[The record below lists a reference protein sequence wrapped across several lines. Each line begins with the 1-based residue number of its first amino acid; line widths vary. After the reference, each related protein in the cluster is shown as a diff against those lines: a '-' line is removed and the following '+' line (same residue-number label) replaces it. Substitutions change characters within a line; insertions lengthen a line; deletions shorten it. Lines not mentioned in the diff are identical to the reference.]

1 MLRLLCCRRVEAGG
15 EFNTLGD
22 LLYWGESL
30 VVAVTFTLAGEVVS
44 EGFVVLLDV
53 LTLGDA
59 AKVGEVFSDE
69 NTLGDGANV
78 GEVFIEAFESRGN
91 GSMR

>member
-1 MLRLLCCRRVEAGG
+1 M
-15 EFNTLGD
+15 
-22 LLYWGESL
+22 GESL
-30 VVAVTFTLAGEVVS
+30 VVSVTFTLAGEVGS
-44 EGFVVLLDV
+44 EGFGVAFDV

-59 AKVGEVFSDE
+59 AEVGGVFSDE